1 MKNKL
6 FLIGLV
12 IVFALPATLTAA
24 DVSGE
29 WTAEAPSQSGN
40 VTIKL
45 TFKVEGEKLTGTLNN
60 PDMEAVELKEGKV
73 TEKKVYFYVPREM
86 NGASYKIIWD
96 GEITGEKE
104 ITFNRSV
111 EMSGGGFGG
120 GGQGGGQGAAENK
133 IIAKKVEK

>member
-12 IVFALPATLTAA
+12 IVFVLPVSLAA
-24 DVSGE
+24 EDISGE

-60 PDMEAVELKEGKV
+60 PDMEAAELKEGKV
-73 TEKKVYFYVPREM
+73 EGKKVHFYVARDF
-86 NGASYKIIWD
+86 NDLKYKIVWD

-104 ITFNRSV
+104 ITFKRSV
-111 EMSGGGFGG
+111 EMSGGGFGGG

-133 IIAKKVEK
+133 IIAKKSE